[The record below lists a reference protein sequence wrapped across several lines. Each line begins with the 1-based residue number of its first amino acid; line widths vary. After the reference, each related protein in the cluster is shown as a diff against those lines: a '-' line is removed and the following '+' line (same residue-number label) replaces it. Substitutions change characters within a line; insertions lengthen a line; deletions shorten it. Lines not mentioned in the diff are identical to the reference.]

1 MTACPKCQAQSAP
14 EDKYCNRCG
23 YKLDQ
28 SFRTSGAKVTQR
40 AMNTED
46 VRYKLGMVYFKRG
59 KYREAIETWQK
70 LLVNESNNTAVK
82 QLIDEARKE
91 LKIIT
96 S

>member
-1 MTACPKCQAQSAP
+1 MTACPKCQAEPSP

-23 YKLDQ
+23 FKLDHSQ
-28 SFRTSGAKVTQR
+28 QTLGGKLTQK
-40 AMNTED
+40 AMNAED
-46 VRYKLGMVYFKRG
+46 VRYKLGMIYFKRG

-70 LLVNESNNTAVK
+70 MLEDESSNAAVK

>member
-1 MTACPKCQAQSAP
+1 MTACPKCQVESCP
-14 EDKYCNRCG
+14 EDKYCHQCG
-23 YKLDQ
+23 CKLDHALHAM
-28 SFRTSGAKVTQR
+28 GGKVTQK
-40 AMNTED
+40 AMNAED
-46 VRYKLGMVYFKRG
+46 VRYKLGMTYFKRG

-70 LLVNESNNTAVK
+70 LLKNESDNVAVK